1 MPAPPKTVHAPPQA
15 PRELGIEAWGWY
27 PPMLPPIVTSRW
39 YWMSCESAAKVRE
52 SWPRMRIRG
61 RQSLQ
66 HGGSSTRRGTRS
78 QRLPRSRLI
87 HSSLSLQRG
96 QMHALGP
103 CRGRVGTRGGR
114 TVIESARHG
123 ANDTRTW
130 TRVPQQAR
138 RVRSTE
144 VTSRCGHRQ
153 SRADAVRLRPAAII
167 PTLAGAG
174 DSGARVAP
182 VPGHAAAQEVP
193 PCAPASRHRDGP
205 EVDHGEVPAA
215 GIKPRVAVPHLNH
228 DPPTLPN
235 QDEGAVAAHFE
246 VGGVGQRLATT
257 REEGGGREG
266 GGEGE
271 RAEETVDRVAW
282 VVGPT

>member
-1 MPAPPKTVHAPPQA
+1 MAAAAQDAERGVSVCH
-15 PRELGIEAWGWY
+15 EAASY
-27 PPMLPPIVTSRW
+27 IVASH
-39 YWMSCESAAKVRE
+39 C
-52 SWPRMRIRG
+52 
-61 RQSLQ
+61 
-66 HGGSSTRRGTRS
+66 
-78 QRLPRSRLI
+78 
-87 HSSLSLQRG
+87 RG

-193 PCAPASRHRDGP
+193 PCTPASRHRDGP

-215 GIKPRVAVPHLNH
+215 GIKPGLR
-228 DPPTLPN
+228 
-235 QDEGAVAAHFE
+235 F
-246 VGGVGQRLATT
+246 RI
-257 REEGGGREG
+257 
-266 GGEGE
+266 
-271 RAEETVDRVAW
+271 
-282 VVGPT
+282 